1 MYITT
6 GRSLTASAS
15 CVTIAQC
22 RKDGEHVSR
31 HLSVVDLDVLAD
43 KDRGE
48 REHFKDERQPASL
61 VLPGISSVRTGSGDP
76 ANISIRRRPSF
87 PMRSECCCRIRV
99 HLRVLEHSIVERLVA
114 VQQLNLRVI
123 TVAIL
128 LAAVSLCNEALL
140 TVTDARPLGPLER
153 HGERDIPCRRV
164 CRSTGSTAGCGCAE
178 QVLQF
183 DVGTHVAQ
191 IFTRSSVDVLIT
203 AT

>member
-31 HLSVVDLDVLAD
+31 HLSVVDLDVLVTD

-76 ANISIRRRPSF
+76 ANISIRRLPSF
-87 PMRSECCCRIRV
+87 PMRSECCCRVGV
-99 HLRVLEHSIVERLVA
+99 HLRVIEHSIVERLVA

-140 TVTDARPLGPLER
+140 TVTDARPLGPPPR
-153 HGERDIPCRRV
+153 TSR
-164 CRSTGSTAGCGCAE
+164 
-178 QVLQF
+178 
-183 DVGTHVAQ
+183 
-191 IFTRSSVDVLIT
+191 
-203 AT
+203 